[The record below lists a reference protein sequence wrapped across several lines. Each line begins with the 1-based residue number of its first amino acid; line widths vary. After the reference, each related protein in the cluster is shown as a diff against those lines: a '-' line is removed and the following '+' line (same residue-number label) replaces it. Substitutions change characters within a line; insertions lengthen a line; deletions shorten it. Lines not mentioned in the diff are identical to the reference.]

1 MLQYSYSVDFIYV
14 TVPKYH
20 YTGWQIIRD
29 MFSTF
34 CNAKA
39 TYLSKLDFK
48 DKVII
53 EKLYEK
59 GPYPIVENVTNLDQI
74 LHRMYFDDLI
84 YVIPNNYCVEEKF
97 KKIDK
102 EDIYNKFSAY
112 PIWTQV
118 KDMIFNTN
126 DTFFETD
133 TSGRIF
139 NSLYKSYLFK
149 LREYLNKHSNSKFFD
164 SEIFLPSQ
172 ILIFRNNNIRDVYTD
187 TKWYSDDYFD
197 SINGLRYFTNKDNSV
212 ESIMNKLWQME
223 FHQTA
228 NEEEY
233 SYSVLKINF
242 NVFND

>member
-1 MLQYSYSVDFIYV
+1 MLKDSYSVDFIYV

-29 MFSTF
+29 MFSTC

-53 EKLYEK
+53 EKIHEK
-59 GPYPIVENVTNLDQI
+59 GPHSIVDNVTNLEQV

-84 YVIPNNYCVEEKF
+84 YAIPMDYCIEQKF
-97 KKIDK
+97 KEIGK
-102 EDIYNKFSAY
+102 EDLYDKFSSY
-112 PIWTQV
+112 PIWTQA

-126 DTFFETD
+126 DTFIETD

-139 NSLYKSYLFK
+139 NNLYRSYLLK
-149 LREYLNKHSNSKFFD
+149 LREYLNKHTTSKFFD

-172 ILIFRNNNIRDVYTD
+172 ILIFRDNSIRDVYTD

-223 FHQTA
+223 FHQTE

-233 SYSVLKINF
+233 SYCVLKINF
-242 NVFND
+242 NVFNE